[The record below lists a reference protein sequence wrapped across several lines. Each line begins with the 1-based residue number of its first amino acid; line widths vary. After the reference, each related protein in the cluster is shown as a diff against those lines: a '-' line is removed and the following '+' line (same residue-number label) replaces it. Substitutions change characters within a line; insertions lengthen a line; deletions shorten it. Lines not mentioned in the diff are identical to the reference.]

1 MILVIDNYD
10 SFVHNL
16 ARYFRRLG
24 QETQV
29 VRNDQLTVAEIAGL
43 NPSAIVLSP
52 GPCSPDQAGV
62 SLELVAKL
70 HRRIPLLGVCLGHQ
84 AIIQALGGTIGRADE
99 PRHGRSSQVFHEGSP
114 LFERIHSPFVA
125 ARYHSLVGDGG
136 ALPGSLKV
144 TARTDDGLIMA
155 VEHVSLPV
163 FGVQFHP
170 ESILTEC
177 GFQLLANFL
186 RIIDL
191 PSPLDAAH
199 IERLRDDEFPDWQ
212 SLSAKPYARSVRLSE
227 ST

>member
-29 VRNDQLTVAEIAGL
+29 VRNDLLSVTEIAGL
-43 NPSAIVLSP
+43 KPSAIVISP

-70 HRRIPLLGVCLGHQ
+70 HQRIPLLGVCLGHQ
-84 AIIQALGGTIGRADE
+84 AIIQALGGTIDRADE
-99 PRHGRSSQVFHEGSP
+99 PRHGRSSQVFHEDSP

-136 ALPGSLKV
+136 TLPDSLKA

-155 VEHVSLPV
+155 VEHDSLPV

-191 PSPLDAAH
+191 PSPLDSEE
-199 IERLRDDEFPDWQ
+199 IELLRDDEFPDWQ
-212 SLSAKPYARSVRLSE
+212 TLSSKPYARSVRLSE